1 MGIYVRFV
9 YVSVEYNRGV
19 EEMVGTS
26 YYVTE
31 EAGARLVAAGC
42 MGDEELDW
50 DNIPEELFETPVWV
64 DGSLSTLGVE
74 RKDFM

>member
-50 DNIPEELFETPVWV
+50 DNIRLTGRSWV
-64 DGSLSTLGVE
+64 QILTSARS
-74 RKDFM
+74 